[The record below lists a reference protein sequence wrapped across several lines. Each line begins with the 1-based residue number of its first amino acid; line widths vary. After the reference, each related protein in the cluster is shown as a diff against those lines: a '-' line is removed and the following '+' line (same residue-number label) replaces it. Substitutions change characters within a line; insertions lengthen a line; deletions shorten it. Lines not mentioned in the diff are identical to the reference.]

1 MNGWLRK
8 KKLFSSEPSVATRD
22 IVVSE
27 KPTSNVIDI
36 TQAQQIRVLSVL
48 LVLEAVVSYRSVP
61 RILELFNLKTPLE
74 LPWIPHFT
82 SVINWSLRVGLGL
95 LRQVYP
101 TCEPWIAIIDYSID
115 IGTKKALV
123 VLRVK
128 TQTLLQRGGAIQLQD
143 CECIGVKVCETVNH
157 ETVCKDLEEI
167 FAISGAPSA
176 IVKDCDYTLAKG
188 VRHWSAK
195 QEKPVPVI
203 DDIGHSMA
211 NALKVQ
217 FEKTPAY
224 KAFTA
229 LVSHGAKCLRQTE
242 FAFLIPPKL
251 RTKGRFQSISKLGKW
266 GEKMLDVFAVKGCAK
281 KGSALDKLRTVFP
294 HFLQMKGFIEPFA
307 LTTTI
312 VAEVMEILKNKG
324 LNKATYRQCYELSK
338 TLPRNSKVKNRLQAW
353 LKKHLKIQAELTEL
367 PLLVSSDIIESLFG
381 NYKHIIERSPQA
393 DMNRSVLLIPALCGG
408 RKGAIIDRAL
418 NEASQVDLERWEN
431 ENIPYTIR
439 KKRQK
444 FFENASQKQGN

>member
-8 KKLFSSEPSVATRD
+8 KKLFSSEPSVETRD
-22 IVVSE
+22 IVVAE
-27 KPTSNVIDI
+27 KSTSNVIDI

-176 IVKDCDYTLAKG
+176 IVKDCDFTLAKG

-444 FFENASQKQGN
+444 FFENASQKQGK